1 MALCA
6 GMQFDRR
13 EVALQQTKVLDD
25 ESIDTDVVKLVCHFD
40 SRFEFFV
47 EKESVERHK
56 HLTTIDMGIAD
67 QRLDI
72 LETIGGRG
80 TGAERRGSNIQ
91 GIGTMVDG
99 LATEVEIFGRGKEF
113 QLHES
118 DNVPRDALLHI
129 RTINTY
135 KQRYTAMGKSK
146 IIYGGLKGL
155 DEELRRAEWAD
166 ARYTIVVDENTFNH
180 CLPQLV
186 SNVAALQE
194 AELVEIPSG
203 EEGKSIEVATQVW
216 QTLTENGGDRNTVIV
231 NLGGGSICDLGGFV
245 AAAYKRGIRHINI
258 PTTLLAMADAAI
270 GGKTAIDF
278 GGIKNSI
285 GFFHPASV
293 VTLETGFLATLP
305 QEELLNGMMEMV
317 KTAAVTDAS
326 LYDILMHTSTLEPK
340 TVKEVARMK
349 ARIVKADP
357 YDHSIRHIL
366 NFGHTFGHAIEQY
379 STTMP
384 HGIAVGIGMVAAMY
398 LSMRKT
404 GLDEKVYTDYRDW
417 LRRAVEIPHYDLR
430 DIEQMLPL
438 MHHDKKNSHGET
450 RCVLLQ
456 ELGAAIID
464 VSVSDNE
471 IRDTLLHLCPPTQQS

>member
-1 MALCA
+1 
-6 GMQFDRR
+6 
-13 EVALQQTKVLDD
+13 
-25 ESIDTDVVKLVCHFD
+25 
-40 SRFEFFV
+40 
-47 EKESVERHK
+47 
-56 HLTTIDMGIAD
+56 
-67 QRLDI
+67 
-72 LETIGGRG
+72 
-80 TGAERRGSNIQ
+80 
-91 GIGTMVDG
+91 
-99 LATEVEIFGRGKEF
+99 
-113 QLHES
+113 
-118 DNVPRDALLHI
+118 
-129 RTINTY
+129 
-135 KQRYTAMGKSK
+135 MGKNK

-155 DEELRRAEWAD
+155 DQELRRAEWAD

-326 LYDILMHTSTLEPK
+326 LYDILTHTSTLEPK

-384 HGIAVGIGMVAAMY
+384 HGIAVGIGMLAAMY

-471 IRDTLLHLCPPTQQS
+471 IRDTLLHL